1 MKKIPSIVRT
11 GTFLVL
17 ACALAVP
24 SVVFGQTFGPPAG
37 YENMMPPGGIPGG
50 NGGQYGIPS
59 GIPNGMPYSMPEG
72 DDSKNVGPNG
82 MQFGPPAGMQNGMP
96 NGFSGGKGGGNGMAD
111 KGFKMLKKGVANMKK
126 ATSQMDKTIEKLTK
140 AGYSAPAGV
149 ADSLA
154 KAKAA
159 IALIESSSS
168 FTEEAMNAMED
179 FNDFIDVLD
188 ENMQEM
194 NMLANFPRILKQAE
208 SQLTKL
214 GKNLDKVKAK
224 FVKNN
229 IDAAT
234 AVADVQAKIDALRAT
249 LEKAKQ
255 SAVGG
260 QAEDAFNSLQDDFFP
275 DLEDAF
281 QSVGMLDAINSLTK
295 GAVRSI
301 EKGIA
306 QAEKMAAKVKAQGE
320 DVSAAQDVITQSKA
334 KLEEL
339 KALLKSKD
347 FSPDDAVSILEDL
360 DGLRADFETAIE
372 EITGKPLQ
380 GASSINFSTMKAP
393 LPPKEVRGEFPKGG
407 DSGFQ
412 KMDYGF

>member
-1 MKKIPSIVRT
+1 MKRILSVARSGAI
-11 GTFLVL
+11 LAL

-24 SVVFGQTFGPPAG
+24 GVVLAQTFGPPPG
-37 YENMMPPGGIPGG
+37 YENMMPP
-50 NGGQYGIPS
+50 
-59 GIPNGMPYSMPEG
+59 NGMMNGAPYSMPEG

-82 MQFGPPAGMQNGMP
+82 MQFGQSGMQNGVP
-96 NGFSGGKGGGNGMAD
+96 GDRQGGGNNMAE
-111 KGFKMLKKGVANMKK
+111 KGLKMLKKGVANMKR

-149 ADSLA
+149 VESLA
-154 KAKAA
+154 KAKVA
-159 IALIESSSS
+159 IATIESASSM
-168 FTEEAMNAMED
+168 TEEAMNAIED

-188 ENMQEM
+188 ENIQEM

-214 GKNLDKVKAK
+214 AKNLDKVKAK
-224 FVKNN
+224 LVKNGV
-229 IDAAT
+229 DASTSIAE
-234 AVADVQAKIDALRAT
+234 VQAKLDALKAT

-260 QAEDAFNSLQDDFFP
+260 SAEDAFNSLQDEFFP
-275 DLEDAF
+275 NLEDAF

-306 QAEKMAAKVKAQGE
+306 QAEKTANKVKNQGK
-320 DVSAAQDVITQSKA
+320 DVSEAMTIIAESKT

-339 KALLKSKD
+339 KTLLKSKD
-347 FSPDDAVSILEDL
+347 FTPDDAVSILEDL
-360 DGLRADFETAIE
+360 DSLRLDFESVIE
-372 EITGKPLQ
+372 DITGKPLE
-380 GASSINFSTMKAP
+380 GANSIKFTNMKAP
-393 LPPKEVRGEFPKGG
+393 LAPKEIRGEFPKGG
-407 DSGFQ
+407 DSGFE

>member
-1 MKKIPSIVRT
+1 MLFFNLFYMKRIPSIARSGVA
-11 GTFLVL
+11 LVL

-24 SVVFGQTFGPPAG
+24 SFVLAQTFGPPPG
-37 YENMMPPGGIPGG
+37 YENMIP
-50 NGGQYGIPS
+50 
-59 GIPNGMPYSMPEG
+59 PNGMMNGAPYSMPEG

-82 MQFGPPAGMQNGMP
+82 MQFGPPSGMQ
-96 NGFSGGKGGGNGMAD
+96 GGGNGMAE
-111 KGFKMLKKGVANMKK
+111 KGLKMLKKGVANMKM
-126 ATSQMDKTIEKLTK
+126 ATKQMDKTIEKLTK

-149 ADSLA
+149 AESLT

-159 IALIESSSS
+159 ITTIEGASSM
-168 FTEEAMNAMED
+168 TEEAMSAMSD
-179 FNDFIDVLD
+179 FNDFVDVLD
-188 ENMQEM
+188 ENIQEM

-224 FVKNN
+224 FVKNA
-229 IDAAT
+229 IDAST
-234 AVADVQAKIDALRAT
+234 AVADVQAKIDALKTT

-260 QAEDAFNSLQDDFFP
+260 QAEDAFNSLQDEFFP
-275 DLEDAF
+275 NLEDAF

-306 QAEKMAAKVKAQGE
+306 QAEKVANKIKNQGK
-320 DVSAAQDVITQSKA
+320 DVTEAMSIIAESKA

-339 KALLKSKD
+339 KTLLKAKD
-347 FSPDDAVSILEDL
+347 FTPDDAVSILEDL
-360 DGLRADFETAIE
+360 DDLRADFETAIE
-372 EITGKPLQ
+372 DVTGKPLE
-380 GASSINFSTMKAP
+380 GANSIKFTNMKAP
-393 LPPKEVRGEFPKGG
+393 LAPKEMRGEFPKGG
-407 DSGFQ
+407 DSGFE